1 VTDGKPS
8 AKDWKQLY
16 QAAILESDPQIA
28 ARLTEEAE
36 KAIVERALV
45 LHRDASSANSSE
57 LTSLAYSANFLAE
70 LRRVEVDSAK
80 NQTLSPAK
88 DRTSFAQTPLSN
100 A

>member
-1 VTDGKPS
+1 MNDGKPS

-16 QAAILESDPQIA
+16 QAAILESDPQVA
-28 ARLTEEAE
+28 ARLMEEAE

-45 LHRDASSANSSE
+45 LHRDASDGNSSE

-80 NQTLSPAK
+80 SQTLSPAK
-88 DRTSFAQTPLSN
+88 DRTSFAPSPLSN

>member
-1 VTDGKPS
+1 VIDGKPS

-16 QAAILESDPQIA
+16 QAALLESDPLIA
-28 ARLTEEAE
+28 ARLMEEAE
-36 KAIVERALV
+36 QAIVERALV
-45 LHRDASSANSSE
+45 LHRDDSGGNSSE

-70 LRRVEVDSAK
+70 LRRVEVDSEK

-88 DRTSFAQTPLSN
+88 DRASFAQTPLSN

>member
-8 AKDWKQLY
+8 AKDWKPLY
-16 QAAILESDPQIA
+16 RAALLESDPQIV
-28 ARLTEEAE
+28 ARLMEEAE
-36 KAIVERALV
+36 QAIVERALV
-45 LHRDASSANSSE
+45 LHREASNSNSSE

-80 NQTLSPAK
+80 NQKLSLAK
-88 DRTSFAQTPLSN
+88 DQISFAPRPLSN

>member
-1 VTDGKPS
+1 MTDGKPS
-8 AKDWKQLY
+8 TKDWKQLY

-28 ARLTEEAE
+28 ARLMEEAE
-36 KAIVERALV
+36 QAIVERALA
-45 LHRDASSANSSE
+45 LHRDASNGTSSE

-80 NQTLSPAK
+80 NKTLSPAK
-88 DRTSFAQTPLSN
+88 DRASFVQIPLSN

>member
-1 VTDGKPS
+1 VSEKKPS

-28 ARLTEEAE
+28 ARLMEEAE
-36 KAIVERALV
+36 QAIVERALA
-45 LHRDASSANSSE
+45 LHREPSDGNCTE

-70 LRRVEVDSAK
+70 VRRVEVDSAK
-80 NQTLSPAK
+80 NQTLSK
-88 DRTSFAQTPLSN
+88 NRTSFTQTPLSN

>member
-16 QAAILESDPQIA
+16 QAALLENDPQIA
-28 ARLTEEAE
+28 ARLMEEAE
-36 KAIVERALV
+36 QAIVERALV
-45 LHRDASSANSSE
+45 LHRDASDSNSNE
-57 LTSLAYSANFLAE
+57 RTSLAYSANFLAE

-80 NQTLSPAK
+80 NQTLSK

>member
-8 AKDWKQLY
+8 AKEWKQLY
-16 QAAILESDPQIA
+16 QAAILESDPQMA
-28 ARLTEEAE
+28 ARLMEEAE
-36 KAIVERALV
+36 KAIVDRALV
-45 LHRDASSANSSE
+45 LHRDASDSNSSE

-70 LRRVEVDSAK
+70 LRRVEVDSEK

-88 DRTSFAQTPLSN
+88 DRALFAQTPLSN

>member
-1 VTDGKPS
+1 VSDKKPS

-28 ARLTEEAE
+28 ARLMEEAE
-36 KAIVERALV
+36 QAIVERALV
-45 LHRDASSANSSE
+45 LHRDASDGNSSE

-80 NQTLSPAK
+80 KQTLSK
-88 DRTSFAQTPLSN
+88 DRASFAQTPLSN

>member
-1 VTDGKPS
+1 MTDGKPS

-28 ARLTEEAE
+28 TRLMEEAE

-45 LHRDASSANSSE
+45 LHRDASGADSSE

-70 LRRVEVDSAK
+70 LRRVEVDSARK
-80 NQTLSPAK
+80 ALSPAK
-88 DRTSFAQTPLSN
+88 DRTSFAQSPLSN